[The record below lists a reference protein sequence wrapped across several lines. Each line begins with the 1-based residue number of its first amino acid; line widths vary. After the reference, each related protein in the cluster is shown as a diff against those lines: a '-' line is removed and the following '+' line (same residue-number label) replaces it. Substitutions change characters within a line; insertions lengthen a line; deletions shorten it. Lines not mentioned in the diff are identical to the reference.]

1 MLNGNLLHLNRD
13 NTPLSLSFVVPTMKR
28 GKTKKHEVQNH
39 VHIDPLASDGGISPF
54 DSTKKRK
61 KHEQKTI
68 KPLPTANVRTFSADI
83 RRKFTGRCGLTLKC
97 PSQTETAPDKPQTSS
112 RQTPGRPPDRHRQT
126 QTSPDTPRQRQ
137 ALTLPGKPR
146 RSQTRRDKLGKPKQA
161 QTRFKQAQTC
171 AARSTMQ
178 REEKTLPIIDN
189 SSSPAHRGL
198 ASGNSIENTLN
209 GRSWLRLKSGWPLGR
224 RGPHRACPP
233 RRSYCPPVADF

>member
-126 QTSPDTPRQRQ
+126 QTDTDKPRHAKPQTSPDTSRQAPTFPDTPRQAR
-137 ALTLPGKPR
+137 
-146 RSQTRRDKLGKPKQA
+146 QA
-161 QTRFKQAQTC
+161 QTSSDTLTASPDLRRTLHH
-171 AARSTMQ
+171 AA
-178 REEKTLPIIDN
+178 
-189 SSSPAHRGL
+189 
-198 ASGNSIENTLN
+198 
-209 GRSWLRLKSGWPLGR
+209 
-224 RGPHRACPP
+224 
-233 RRSYCPPVADF
+233 